1 MIMNISSPV
10 NNKRVK
16 LTWCLFFGRR
26 KQDKASGHWWL
37 MVEDK
42 YVGYWPRLVIPVLGG
57 GAAFVSWGGEVY
69 SPLNVLSPAMGSGN
83 FPLDAFGVNHGR
95 TAYVRLI
102 KVVIDEKDSTKFED
116 PNWRLLRFGLTSQ
129 RATLPKTLWMKFQA
143 EASKFTLGD
152 QGIVPFRSCR
162 DMTFVPPFCHNF

>member
-1 MIMNISSPV
+1 
-10 NNKRVK
+10 
-16 LTWCLFFGRR
+16 
-26 KQDKASGHWWL
+26 

-42 YVGYWPRLVIPVLGG
+42 YVGYWPREVIPVLGG

-102 KVVIDEKDSTKFED
+102 KVVTDEKDSTKFED
-116 PNWRLLRFGLTSQ
+116 PKLEAIKVWADKPACYTAKDFVDEVPGWGFQVYFGG
-129 RATLPKTLWMKFQA
+129 P
-143 EASKFTLGD
+143 GN
-152 QGIVPFRSCR
+152 C
-162 DMTFVPPFCHNF
+162 TF